1 LKVALIVTGPLKKSH
16 LGPSLFDAK
25 EGCTLIQFLS
35 ETAKDLLDGS
45 SLRGDLL
52 FLINGIDAEVR
63 GGAAAELKDG
73 DSITVVPIAH
83 GG

>member
-1 LKVALIVTGPLKKSH
+1 MKVTLIVTGPLKKSH
-16 LGPSLFDAK
+16 PGPSSFDAE

-35 ETAKDLLDGS
+35 EKASDLVDGS

-52 FLINGIDAEVR
+52 YLINGIDAEVR
-63 GGAAAELKDG
+63 GGAAAELQDG
-73 DSITVVPIAH
+73 DAITVVPIAH